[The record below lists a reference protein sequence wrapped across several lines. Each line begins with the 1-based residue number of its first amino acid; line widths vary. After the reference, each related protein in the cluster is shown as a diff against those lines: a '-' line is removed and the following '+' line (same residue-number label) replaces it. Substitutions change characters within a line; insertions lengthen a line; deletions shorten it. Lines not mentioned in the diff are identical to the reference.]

1 MPPRT
6 HKHYR
11 LAVCVICVKKGNS
24 PRPITET
31 GQLLKQIQ
39 RHWIENYDP
48 KNPKLPLS
56 VCGRCRMILSAIDKG
71 GKTTEDL
78 PDPVDFS
85 EWKYPGLGSTRS
97 SIGLDQLDEQ
107 VNCQCDLC
115 RIGRVGPNT
124 DPIQYNTISRK
135 PYNLG
140 RPKQSSS
147 SRLPPRVPI
156 TICFRCLQLL
166 KKGESHP
173 SNCGIQER
181 RDNVQSLLESDPRGY
196 EIAAS
201 KLIKSKAESAPKD
214 SPTIS
219 LATAGPSRQLTLKRP
234 YTRSVTKARYTN
246 SPVPASEVL
255 KMQRATKMT
264 GVQLKTYAK
273 FERSWHERSS
283 LEPHLDSAHQESSHI
298 MQPFFSTTKCMLDSK
313 NAKEREMGKVER
325 VVVHCKDMYETIKFV
340 CEQRGYSDM
349 SNTYLKIAADTGKGS
364 FKINASIVDMDSTT
378 PTQSKTAKWS
388 YEEGPG
394 VGDYKDSGVKR
405 IILLGKFSS
414 KIKEHLLSICVPC
427 ALNSAD
433 NSY

>member
-124 DPIQYNTISRK
+124 DPIAYGLSRK

-140 RPKQSSS
+140 RPKQSGS

-201 KLIKSKAESAPKD
+201 KLIKSKAESAPKESD
-214 SPTIS
+214 SIS
-219 LATAGPSRQLTLKRP
+219 LSTAGPSRQLVLKRP
-234 YTRSVTKARYTN
+234 YTRSTTKARYADT
-246 SPVPASEVL
+246 SIPASEFS
-255 KMQRATKMT
+255 KMVDSASLT
-264 GVQLKTYAK
+264 GKQSTVVAK
-273 FERSWHERSS
+273 FQRSWHGRKTFEPNLSS
-283 LEPHLDSAHQESSHI
+283 TLYEKSHVLEPLYSTENCLLD
-298 MQPFFSTTKCMLDSK
+298 
-313 NAKEREMGKVER
+313 AKKLKDREIGKVER
-325 VVVHCKDMYETIKFV
+325 VVVFNNDMLATNKLI
-340 CEQRGYSDM
+340 CDTRGYSDI
-349 SNTYLKIAADTGKGS
+349 SNTFFKLAADSGKGS
-364 FKINASIVDMDSTT
+364 FKVNATIEDLKPNLVTT
-378 PTQSKTAKWS
+378 PSSSKTPKWS
-388 YEEGPG
+388 YEQGPLA
-394 VGDYKDSGVKR
+394 DSFLDSGVKR
-405 IILLGKFSS
+405 GILLGKEM
-414 KIKEHLLSICVPC
+414 I
-427 ALNSAD
+427 
-433 NSY
+433 